1 MKKLVLFV
9 AILSVITLAS
19 LFSSSATGIAGTTK
33 ERGVVTFYQPVQ
45 LLDVTLKGEYLF
57 VHDDAAM
64 ARGES
69 CTYVYKGVA
78 AAADK
83 LVASFHCI
91 PEARTKATRFTVRS
105 RELPTGIPEVL
116 EIQFAG
122 STEAHR
128 VPETK

>member
-9 AILSVITLAS
+9 TILSVVTFAGL
-19 LFSSSATGIAGTTK
+19 LSSPATGIAGTTN

-83 LVASFHCI
+83 LVTSFHCI
-91 PEARTKATRFTVRS
+91 PEARRKATHFTVRT
-105 RELPTGIPEVL
+105 RELPKGIAVVQ

-122 STEAHR
+122 STEGHR

>member
-19 LFSSSATGIAGTTK
+19 LSSSSATGIAGTTN

-69 CTYVYKGVA
+69 CTYVYKGVVEA
-78 AAADK
+78 SDK
-83 LVASFHCI
+83 LVTSFHCI
-91 PEARTKATRFTVRS
+91 PEARRKATRFTVRS
-105 RELPTGIPEVL
+105 RELPTGITEVR